1 MLMHVL
7 GAFAA
12 FERSLIVER
21 TKVGLK
27 RAREAGRIGGGQ
39 FKMTAAQEAHALERI
54 NAGKSQTEV
63 AKDQRVSKAT
73 ISRLVWDTADAI
85 PPRAF
90 SMPGS
95 GVIVRQ
101 TGKSGY

>member
-1 MLMHVL
+1 MLIKNCWLTGTRHLLMILEKIKAAGARFKSLTEAIDTTTACGELIMHVL

-12 FERSLIVER
+12 FERSLIVGR

-54 NAGKSQTEV
+54 N
-63 AKDQRVSKAT
+63 
-73 ISRLVWDTADAI
+73 
-85 PPRAF
+85 
-90 SMPGS
+90 
-95 GVIVRQ
+95 
-101 TGKSGY
+101 